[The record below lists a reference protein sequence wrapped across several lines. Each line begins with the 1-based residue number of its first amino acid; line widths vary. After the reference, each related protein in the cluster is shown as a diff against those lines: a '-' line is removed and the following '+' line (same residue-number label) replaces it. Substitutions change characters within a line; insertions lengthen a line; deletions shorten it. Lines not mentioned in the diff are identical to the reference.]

1 METWN
6 KYTKFHAYKLCLL
19 KIQEAMCATNKCV
32 ESSTQFVSVFTNS
45 SPINSPDLGPSLHLP
60 MEAIAVNIFSV
71 TELLRYLKSH
81 KATWLIQF
89 NPSKC
94 QVVRV
99 ITKQESISVD
109 SYTIHGGTLEEAKSA
124 KYFGLNLDNKVNF
137 NTHVTFMLL
146 LRRPT
151 QLLLFLDA
159 TCTTAAGKSKRL
171 PIRSMWDPSLNTHP
185 HT

>member
-1 METWN
+1 
-6 KYTKFHAYKLCLL
+6 
-19 KIQEAMCATNKCV
+19 MCATNKCV
-32 ESSTQFVSVFTNS
+32 ESSIQFVSVFTNS

-60 MEAIAVNIFSV
+60 MEDIAVTIFSV

-89 NPSKC
+89 NLSNC

-99 ITKQESISVD
+99 TTKQEPISD
-109 SYTIHGGTLEEAKSA
+109 SYTIHGGTLEEPKSA
-124 KYFGLNLDNKVNF
+124 KYFGLNLDNKGNY
-137 NTHVTFMLL
+137 NIHVMFMLL

-151 QLLLFLDA
+151 ILLLFLDA

-171 PIRSMWDPSLNTHP
+171 PIRSM
-185 HT
+185 